1 MNPQINPTITD
12 ASQAVQEA
20 SLLPSEL
27 TSGRLL
33 ARNTLWSVASLAAP
47 LLVAVVAVPILIRSI
62 GIDRFGVLSV
72 AWMLIGYFSLFD
84 FGIDQ
89 GLTKMVADRL
99 ATGET
104 RTIPALVWSSLALL
118 LLFGIIAGGLMAIL
132 SPWIIERALKIPFS
146 LQQESLTAFYWLSI
160 GMPIALVTSGA
171 RGVLEATQSFHL
183 LSAVRIPLGIFNFA
197 GPLMVL
203 PFSKSLIPIF
213 AVLVLGRVIALFVHV
228 KFMTQILPNLRES
241 ISFSYEV
248 AKPVLHFG
256 SWITVSN
263 LVSPLMMNMDRF
275 FIGSLLSIA
284 AVSYYSAPFEAVTK
298 LLLIPGALGTV
309 LFPAFA
315 MSFHADRGRMAL
327 LLERGSKYVLICIF
341 PLTLAIVALAPDLLG
356 QWLGSTFAGQST
368 GVLRWLAAGVFI
380 NCLAMLP
387 AMLLHAVGRPDL
399 PAKLHL
405 LELPIYL
412 AVIWFAVRNR
422 GIEGAAW
429 AWSFR
434 IVLDALLIGLVT
446 VRLLPETTRVFT
458 TLLAASGVG
467 IGLSLVVALPA
478 SFTARAVMLLVLFAF
493 FGWLA
498 WRILLED
505 VEKEYVRPKLALRWY
520 QQILG
525 RG

>member
-1 MNPQINPTITD
+1 MNLQTKPTIAD
-12 ASQAVQEA
+12 ASQAAQEA
-20 SLLPSEL
+20 SLLTSDL

-33 ARNTLWSVASLAAP
+33 ARNTLWSIASLAAP
-47 LLVAVVAVPILIRSI
+47 LLVALVAVPILIHSI
-62 GIDRFGVLSV
+62 GLDRFGVLSV

-99 ATGET
+99 ATGEKQS
-104 RTIPALVWSSLALL
+104 IPPLVWSSLVLL

-132 SPWIIERALKIPFS
+132 SPWIIERALKIPLS

-203 PFSKSLIPIF
+203 PFSKSLVPIF
-213 AVLVLGRVIALFVHV
+213 AVLVLGRLVGLFLHV
-228 KFMTQILPNLRES
+228 RFMTHVLPSLRDS

-275 FIGSLLSIA
+275 FIGALLSIA
-284 AVSYYSAPFEAVTK
+284 VVSYYSAPFEAVTK

-315 MSFHADRGRMAL
+315 MSYHADRRRMAML
-327 LLERGSKYVLICIF
+327 LARGSKYVLICIF
-341 PLTLAIVALAPDLLG
+341 PLALAIVAFAPDLLG
-356 QWLGSTFAGQST
+356 RWLGPVFAGQST
-368 GVLRWLAAGVFI
+368 GVLRWLTVGVFI

-387 AMLLHAVGRPDL
+387 AMLLHAVGRPDV

-412 AVIWFAVRNR
+412 VVIWFAVRNR

-434 IVLDALLIGLVT
+434 IVLDALLIGIVT
-446 VRLLPETTRVFT
+446 VRLLPETSRVFN
-458 TLLAASGVG
+458 TLLAASAAG
-467 IGLSLVVALPA
+467 IGLSYLVALPP
-478 SFTARAVMLLVLFAF
+478 SFTARAVVLLVLFTF

-498 WRILLED
+498 WRNLLED
-505 VEKEYVRPKLALRWY
+505 VEKEYMRPKLTLRWY
-520 QQILG
+520 QQIIG